1 MSDKIGI
8 LIWPYSSNDWKTAK
22 NQIDVQLNY
31 AQNIG
36 FKYVRFGLHLDM
48 AVWLDQRYYDWTR
61 ADYTVDQAKKMGI
74 TPIMPFAAAFNAE
87 VISQYPALL
96 PAYYEFVDQA
106 IKRYAGQ
113 GLIWEGYNE
122 ANNGTFWF
130 DKANQADDPMII
142 KAWTDFDRY
151 IAQEVKL
158 NDPSGLYLTGDFGG
172 TTAEM
177 ASKAQ
182 TKIAFD
188 DGLLENADAISNHA
202 YQEFTPPEAML
213 TDNRPD
219 NLSQWLP
226 EPIPFVTTEI
236 GVPTTDVGGWV
247 QHVTEQQQADYL
259 LRTILLSDLMNTPI
273 TVLYTLM
280 DHNDGFGI
288 IATDDWLNYRAKP
301 AVAAIKQLFI
311 ALDGYQLANRVDS
324 ADDDYIL
331 CYQNS
336 DQFIKYVGWTTDAA
350 HTVTVDGLTVKLTET
365 PQVFTNLLQLS
376 PLTTGFFDLKNN
388 VYTNAQAINQWCEKS
403 MQALMLNSSMPVI
416 NDTTII
422 APSGNDR
429 DLYLWLKTLY
439 PALVDQVNRLIDF
452 LRQREHLSELNSG
465 TKITPITVNYPSGL
479 IIDQNYLDNLNNLWS
494 EISLRINQLIQI
506 LTENNLLY

>member
-1 MSDKIGI
+1 M
-8 LIWPYSSNDWKTAK
+8 IWPYVSSDWKTAK
-22 NQIDVQLNY
+22 VQIDIQLNY

-48 AVWLDQRYYDWTR
+48 AVWLDQHYYDWTR

-87 VISQYPALL
+87 VVSRYPALL
-96 PAYYEFVDQA
+96 PDYYEFVDQA
-106 IKRYAGQ
+106 IQRYAGQ

-130 DKANQADDPMII
+130 DKANQADDPVII

-188 DGLLENADAISNHA
+188 DGLLENADAISNHT

-213 TDNRPD
+213 TDNRPE
-219 NLSQWLP
+219 NLAQWLP
-226 EPIPFVTTEI
+226 ASIPFVTTEI
-236 GVPTTDVGGWV
+236 GVPTTDVGGWI

-280 DHNDGFGI
+280 DNNDGFGI
-288 IATDDWLNYRAKP
+288 IATNDWLNYRAKP
-301 AVAAIKQLFI
+301 AATAIKQL
-311 ALDGYQLANRVDS
+311 LKMLNGYQLVNRVES

-336 DQFIKYVGWTTDAA
+336 DQFIKYVGWATSAT
-350 HTVTVDGLTVKLTET
+350 HTVTIDGLSAQLTAT
-365 PQVFTNLLQLS
+365 PQIFTNLFQLT
-376 PLTTGFFDLKNN
+376 PLTTGFFGLKNN
-388 VYTNAQAINQWCEKS
+388 VYINAQAINQCCDKLT
-403 MQALMLNSSMPVI
+403 QALVLNSSISISGGV
-416 NDTTII
+416 TII
-422 APSGNDR
+422 VPSDNDR
-429 DLYLWLKTLY
+429 DLYLWLKALY
-439 PALVDQVNRLIDF
+439 PALVNQVNRLIDF

-465 TKITPITVNYPSGL
+465 TIITPITVNYPSGL
-479 IIDQNYLDNLNNLWS
+479 IINQDYIDELNDLWL
-494 EISLRINQLIQI
+494 EISLRINQLTQM
-506 LTENNLLY
+506 LTENGLLN